1 VLFELNASRYEVCGY
16 GAELGVIGAEFVDE
30 RLWIMRL
37 IDGNLFGAVIIFWG
51 EVSSFESLDLWALMI

>member
-1 VLFELNASRYEVCGY
+1 
-16 GAELGVIGAEFVDE
+16 
-30 RLWIMRL
+30 L